1 MNKIVTYGDQY
12 RKYYKVD
19 DRTYYTY
26 DDAVRDYK
34 KYYQMV
40 DPIEESKEER
50 EAREKAEKREKR
62 INMIL
67 GE

>member
-1 MNKIVTYGDQY
+1 MNKIVTYGNRY
-12 RKYYKVD
+12 GKYYKVD
-19 DRTYYTY
+19 DRTYTY

-40 DPIEESKEER
+40 DPFESKEER

>member
-1 MNKIVTYGDQY
+1 MNKIVTYGDEY

-34 KYYQMV
+34 YYQMV
-40 DPIEESKEER
+40 DPFESKEER

>member
-1 MNKIVTYGDQY
+1 MNKIVTYGNRY
-12 RKYYKVD
+12 GKYYKVD
-19 DRTYYTY
+19 DRTYTY
-26 DDAVRDYK
+26 DDVVRDY

>member
-1 MNKIVTYGDQY
+1 MNKIVTYGDEY

-34 KYYQMV
+34 YYQMV
-40 DPIEESKEER
+40 DPIEESKEEL